1 MNPPAN
7 ATTAGLPLIGVPA
20 CVKPINESPFHAVQ
34 EKYLTA
40 IRRAAGGAPL
50 ILPALGWRENGGDPD
65 GLGLAL
71 DPLLDMLDGVLLTG
85 SPSNVE
91 PHHYDGHASVPGTE
105 HDAQRDA
112 TTLPLIRRAVERG
125 VPLLAICRGIQELN
139 VALGGS
145 LHQRVQDVPG
155 RFDHRSRAARDRPLA
170 ERYAPAHPIA
180 LAPQGWLAQR
190 LGCTQ
195 IVVNSLH
202 AQGIDRL
209 APGLQVEATAEDGT
223 IEAVKASAAP
233 GFVLGLQWHPEYRAT
248 EDRVS
253 LSLFQAFGDAARER
267 AARRRLN
274 AAA

>member
-7 ATTAGLPLIGVPA
+7 AKTASLPLIGVPA

-40 IRRAAGGAPL
+40 IRHAAQGAPL
-50 ILPALGWRENGGDPD
+50 ILPALGWRGDGDPD

-91 PHHYDGHASVPGTE
+91 PHHYDGHPSAPGTE
-105 HDAQRDA
+105 HDARRDA
-112 TTLPLIRRAVERG
+112 TTLPLIRRAVQRG

-145 LHQRVQDVPG
+145 LHQRVQEVPG

-170 ERYAPAHPIA
+170 ERYAPAHPVT
-180 LAPQGWLAQR
+180 LTGDGWLAQR

-209 APGLQVEATAEDGT
+209 APGLVVEATAEDGT
-223 IEAVKASAAP
+223 IEAVHAPAAP

-248 EDRVS
+248 EDPVS
-253 LSLFQAFGDAARER
+253 VALFRAFGDAARDR